1 MNLSRLFIQ
10 RPIATLLLTLAV
22 LCTGGFAYRLLPVSA
37 LPQVDY
43 PTLQVVT
50 PYPGAGPD
58 TIASAV
64 TAPLERQLGQASGL
78 TQMYS
83 TSSGGA
89 STITL
94 TFSLD
99 TAMATAEQEVQVA
112 LNAAEALLPRD
123 LPARPTYSK
132 VNPTDT
138 AVISLAA
145 TSPALPLTDIQDLL
159 NTRVALKLAQISGV
173 GQVGLEGGHRPA
185 IRAQIDPVKLAAHGL
200 TLEKV
205 RALIENSNVNGSKGG
220 FDGPE
225 HSATLSANDQLH
237 SVEEYAALILK
248 YEHRGVLTLG
258 DVATLVKGP
267 ENLYQSAW
275 ANGQPAIIVN
285 IQRQPGANVI
295 DVVDRVRDMLPALQE
310 ALPASVTLQVIS
322 DRTET
327 IRTSIE
333 DVQSE
338 LLLSIGLVILVC
350 LIFLRTISATLIPSV
365 AVPLSLIGTF
375 GVMYLAGFSLNT
387 LTLMALT
394 VATGF
399 VIDDAIVMVEN
410 IQRRLE
416 EGESPLQ
423 AALKGA
429 GQIGFTIVSLTLSL
443 VAVLIPLLFMGDVVG
458 RLFREF
464 SITLAVAILVSMVV
478 SLTLTPMLCAYLL
491 RHAPENRP
499 PSRLSRWLGWPAA
512 QFERLISVY
521 DRSLV
526 WVFGRP
532 RATLVV
538 AALTLVLTG
547 ILYVISP
554 KGFFP
559 IQDTGIIR
567 TTVVASQDVSFAE
580 MERRQQ
586 QVVTALMADES
597 VDTIASVV
605 GVDGTNESINTGRLT
620 ITLKPY
626 AQRKES
632 THHALDRLRQR
643 VDRLPGVQVWMTPGQ
658 DLSVDSITTPSP
670 YQFTLDS
677 VSRDQL
683 TEWAPKL
690 RDALAQRP
698 EVTDVTDNVQHGA
711 PMLSLEIDRAQ
722 ASRYGITAADIDNAL
737 YNAYGQ
743 RLISTIFTQ
752 SNQYRVVL
760 EVAPD
765 YRRDPSS
772 LSQLY
777 LTGSVQDSNGNPVMI
792 PLTQLVHVTPTA
804 GYQQLTR
811 LDQLPAV
818 TLSFALAPGY
828 SLEDAREAIRDT
840 SAQLA
845 MPDNITLR
853 FQGVIA
859 AFDHTSDNMLW
870 LILAAVLTMY
880 VVLGVLYES
889 FIHPL
894 TILSTLPSAAIGAF
908 LALRLTGTDF
918 TLIALI
924 GLILLIG
931 IVKKNAIMLVDFA
944 LEGERVLGLS
954 PREAIHRACLLRFRP
969 ILMTTLAALL
979 GALPLMLA
987 HGAGSELRT
996 PMGLV
1001 IVGGLCLSQLLTLYT
1016 TPIIYLAFDTLNN
1029 RWSSMGRPS

>member
-22 LCTGGFAYRLLPVSA
+22 VCTGGFAYRLLPVSA

-43 PTLQVVT
+43 PTLQVTT

-64 TAPLERQLGQASGL
+64 TAPLERQLGQTSGL

-94 TFSLD
+94 MFSLE
-99 TAMATAEQEVQVA
+99 TSMAVAEQEVQVA
-112 LNAAEALLPRD
+112 LNAADALLPND

-138 AVISLAA
+138 AVITLAA
-145 TSPALPLTDIQDLL
+145 TSSALPLIDVQDLL
-159 NTRVALKLAQISGV
+159 NTRIALKLSQISGV
-173 GQVGLEGGHRPA
+173 GQVSLEGGHRPA
-185 IRAQIDPVKLAAHGL
+185 VRAQIDPVKLAAHGL

-205 RALIENSNVNGSKGG
+205 RTLIANSNVNGSKGG

-225 HSATLSANDQLH
+225 HAMTLSANDQLH
-237 SVEEYAALILK
+237 SAEEYAALVLK
-248 YEHRGVLTLG
+248 YENQGELRLG
-258 DVATLVKGP
+258 DVATLVQAP

-275 ANGQPAIIVN
+275 ANGNPAIIVN

-295 DVVDRVRDMLPALQE
+295 DVVDRVREMLPTLQSS
-310 ALPASVTLQVIS
+310 LPASVKLDVIS
-322 DRTET
+322 DRTQT
-327 IRTSIE
+327 IRSSIE
-333 DVQSE
+333 DVQTE

-350 LIFLRTISATLIPSV
+350 LIFLRTISATLIPSI

-416 EGESPLQ
+416 EGETPLQ
-423 AALKGA
+423 AALNGA
-429 GQIGFTIVSLTLSL
+429 GQIGFTIISLTLSL

-464 SITLAVAILVSMVV
+464 SITLAVAILVSMAV

-491 RHAPENRP
+491 RHAPAEQ
-499 PSRLSRWLGWPAA
+499 SRTGRLLAWPAA
-512 QFERLISVY
+512 QFERLIQAY
-521 DRSLV
+521 DRSLL
-526 WVFGRP
+526 WVFARP
-532 RATLVV
+532 RATLMV
-538 AALTLVLTG
+538 AALTVLLTAL
-547 ILYVISP
+547 LYVWSP

-559 IQDTGIIR
+559 TQDTGMIR
-567 TTVVASQDVSFAE
+567 ATVVASQEVSFAE
-580 MERRQQ
+580 MERRQEA
-586 QVVTALMADES
+586 VVSTLMQDKS
-597 VDTIASVV
+597 VDGIASIV
-605 GVDGTNESINTGRLT
+605 GVDGTNESLNTGRLD

-626 AQRKES
+626 AQRLES
-632 THHALDRLRQR
+632 TSTAIQRLKQQ
-643 VDRLPGVQVWMTPGQ
+643 LAHLQGVQVWLTPGQ
-658 DLSVDSITTPSP
+658 DLSVDAITTPSP

-677 VSRDQL
+677 VSREQL
-683 TEWAPKL
+683 AEWAPKL
-690 RDALAQRP
+690 REALSQRP
-698 EVTDVTDNVQHGA
+698 ELSDVVDNLQHGA
-711 PMLSLEIDRAQ
+711 PMLSLEIDRPQ
-722 ASRYGITAADIDNAL
+722 AARYGITAADIDNAL
-737 YNAYGQ
+737 YDAYGQ

-752 SNQYRVVL
+752 ANQYRVVL

-765 YRRDPSS
+765 YRRDPTS
-772 LSQLY
+772 LAQLY
-777 LTGSVQDSNGNPVMI
+777 LGGSTQDANGNTVMV
-792 PLTQLVHVTPTA
+792 PLTQLVRQVPTA

-818 TLSFALAPGY
+818 AMSFALKPGY
-828 SLEDAREAIRDT
+828 SLENAREAIQAT
-840 SAQLA
+840 TAQLA
-845 MPDNITLR
+845 MPESISLR
-853 FQGVIA
+853 YQGVVS

-908 LALRLTGTDF
+908 LALRLTGTEF

-944 LEGERVLGLS
+944 LEGERDMQLT
-954 PREAIHRACLLRFRP
+954 PQEAIHRACLLRFRP
-969 ILMTTLAALL
+969 ILMTTLAALF

-1016 TPIIYLAFDTLNN
+1016 TPIIYLAFDKLST
-1029 RWSSMGRPS
+1029 RWQRTDDIS